1 MGDGSHRRSGRRL
14 WCWMLDVAAAAA
26 AAAAVVDV
34 MVFGMGGGR
43 RCRGGWLS
51 GVVEGLIY
59 KR

>member
-1 MGDGSHRRSGRRL
+1 V
-14 WCWMLDVAAAAA
+14 LDVAA

-34 MVFGMGGGR
+34 MVFGMGGGG